1 MWVDDGSIGDWIGTT
16 ARLRGE
22 PKGDRVDREVST
34 SEVTLNAREEGDLVG
49 ATGVTTTAISAE
61 GGDLTNYSFAGGN
74 ADGAESILIGGV
86 WEERTQLVWR
96 RLSGE
101 VPIGRDSSSNHVANG
116 TADNIG
122 AKSRCAK
129 CAQQISNVARDGG
142 AYRRRGGHAPLAAA
156 LSEMKR
162 KSRHA
167 E

>member
-1 MWVDDGSIGDWIGTT
+1 MWVNDGSIGDWIGAPT
-16 ARLRGE
+16 RLRGE
-22 PKGDRVDREVST
+22 AVGDRVDREVST

-61 GGDLTNYSFAGGN
+61 GGDLTHHPVDRWNT
-74 ADGAESILIGGV
+74 DGAESILVGGARK
-86 WEERTQLVWR
+86 ECTQLVWR
-96 RLSGE
+96 RLGGK
-101 VPIGRDSSSNHVANG
+101 VPICWYSPSDHIANG

-142 AYRRRGGHAPLAAA
+142 AHRRRGGHAPLAAA

-162 KSRHA
+162 KSRQA

>member
-1 MWVDDGSIGDWIGTT
+1 MWVNDGSIGDWIGAST
-16 ARLRGE
+16 RLRGE
-22 PKGDRVDREVST
+22 TKRDRVDREVST
-34 SEVTLNAREEGDLVG
+34 SEVTLNAREEGDLVR
-49 ATGVTTTAISAE
+49 ATGVTATAVGAE
-61 GGDLTNYSFAGGN
+61 GGDLTHHSVDRWN

-101 VPIGRDSSSNHVANG
+101 VPICRDSSSDHIANG

-129 CAQQISNVARDGG
+129 CAQQISNIARDGG
-142 AYRRRGGHAPLAAA
+142 AHRRRGGHAPLAAA

>member
-61 GGDLTNYSFAGGN
+61 GGDLTHHSVDRWN

-86 WEERTQLVWR
+86 WEECTQLVWCR
-96 RLSGE
+96 FGSE
-101 VPIGRDSSSNHVANG
+101 IPIGRDSSSNHVANG

-142 AYRRRGGHAPLAAA
+142 AHRRRGGHAPLAAA

>member
-49 ATGVTTTAISAE
+49 ATGVTATAISAE
-61 GGDLTNYSFAGGN
+61 GGDLAYYSLVGGN
-74 ADGAESILIGGV
+74 ADGAESILIGGARK
-86 WEERTQLVWR
+86 ERTQLVWC
-96 RLSGE
+96 RLCGE
-101 VPIGRDSSSNHVANG
+101 IPIGRDSSSNHIANG

-142 AYRRRGGHAPLAAA
+142 AHRRRGGHAPLAAA